1 MDEQNGTGHIKM
13 AEQKLSC
20 IIHTGISIPNS
31 FIAFIPADFVG
42 RGKSIPLSRV
52 IAYTGGSYMFLF
64 LVMVSS
70 SIPNYR

>member
-42 RGKSIPLSRV
+42 RGTIHTTFPGHSVHGRFVYVLIPCYGEQLN
-52 IAYTGGSYMFLF
+52 
-64 LVMVSS
+64 
-70 SIPNYR
+70 P